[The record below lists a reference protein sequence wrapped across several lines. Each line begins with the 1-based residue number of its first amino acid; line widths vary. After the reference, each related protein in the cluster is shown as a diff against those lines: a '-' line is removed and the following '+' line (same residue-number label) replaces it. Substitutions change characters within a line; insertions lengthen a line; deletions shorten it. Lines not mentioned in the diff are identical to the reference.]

1 VRPIRV
7 AVDATPL
14 LGARTGIGQYVAHL
28 LRELALDPNVQVRAA
43 AFSLRRRSG
52 LRDLPAGVSVV
63 HRPFPARLLQ
73 QAWRRWDRPTAEAV
87 VGRVDIVHGTN
98 FTLPPPRDAAGVVT
112 VHDLAFVRYPDLVSA
127 ASLEYRELVPRALAR
142 AAVVLTPTRA
152 VAAELVGTYSISPDR
167 IKVTPM
173 GVDDAWFSASAA
185 RPPGVPENYVLAVG
199 TREPRKGLDVLLSA
213 YRLLLADRIAVPPLV
228 IAGGT
233 GWGPVLDTAQLTDD
247 QVITLGYVDRPQL
260 RGLVAGASLLAFPSL
275 YEGFGLPP
283 LEAMAAGT
291 PVVASDVPAVH
302 EVVGSHAR
310 LVPPRDPAALAD
322 ALQDVLAHPPSA
334 DQRAAAR
341 ERAASFTWRRC
352 REATIAAYLSA
363 LPQRPGHDSIR

>member
-1 VRPIRV
+1 MRPIRV

-28 LRELALDPNVQVRAA
+28 LRELALDPTAQVRAA
-43 AFSLRRRSG
+43 AFSLRGRSG
-52 LRDLPAGVSVV
+52 LRDLPVGVSIV
-63 HRPFPARLLQ
+63 HRALPARLLH
-73 QAWRRWDRPTAEAV
+73 QAWRRWDWPSAESV
-87 VGRVDIVHGTN
+87 VGRVDVMHGTN
-98 FTLPPPRDAAGVVT
+98 FTLPPPRRGAGVVT

-127 ASLEYRELVPRALAR
+127 ASLEYRELVPRALTR
-142 AAVVLTPTRA
+142 AAAVLTPTQA
-152 VAAELVGTYSISPDR
+152 VAAELVDTYSISPDR
-167 IKVTPM
+167 VHVTPL
-173 GVDDAWFSASAA
+173 GVDDAWFSATAA
-185 RPPGVPENYVLAVG
+185 RSSGLPEQYLLAVG
-199 TREPRKGLDVLLSA
+199 TQEPRKGLDVLLSA
-213 YRLLLADRIAVPPLV
+213 YRLLLADRIDVPRLV

-233 GWGPVLDTAQLTDD
+233 GWGPMLGTARLTAD
-247 QVITLGYVDRPQL
+247 QVITLGYVARSTL

-291 PVVASDVPAVH
+291 PVVASDVPAVR

-310 LVPPRDPAALAD
+310 LVPPRDPAALAG
-322 ALQDVLAHPPSA
+322 ALQDVLAHPPSP

-352 REATIAAYLSA
+352 RETTMAAYLGV
-363 LPQRPGHDSIR
+363 LPERPG

>member
-1 VRPIRV
+1 
-7 AVDATPL
+7 
-14 LGARTGIGQYVAHL
+14 
-28 LRELALDPNVQVRAA
+28 
-43 AFSLRRRSG
+43 
-52 LRDLPAGVSVV
+52 
-63 HRPFPARLLQ
+63 
-73 QAWRRWDRPTAEAV
+73 
-87 VGRVDIVHGTN
+87 
-98 FTLPPPRDAAGVVT
+98 
-112 VHDLAFVRYPDLVSA
+112 
-127 ASLEYRELVPRALAR
+127 
-142 AAVVLTPTRA
+142 
-152 VAAELVGTYSISPDR
+152 VGTYSISPDR

-185 RPPGVPENYVLAVG
+185 VRREFRKICTGGRY
-199 TREPRKGLDVLLSA
+199 TRAAEGLDVLLSA

-310 LVPPRDPAALAD
+310 LVPPRDAAALAD

-363 LPQRPGHDSIR
+363 LPQRPGQASIR

>member
-1 VRPIRV
+1 MRPTRI

-28 LRELALDPNVQVRAA
+28 LRELALDPTVHVRAA

-63 HRPFPARLLQ
+63 HRPLPARLLH
-73 QAWRRWDRPTAEAV
+73 QAWRRWDRPTAESV

-98 FTLPPPRDAAGVVT
+98 FTLPPPRHAAGVVT
-112 VHDLAFVRYPDLVSA
+112 VHDLAFLRYPDLVA
-127 ASLEYRELVPRALAR
+127 PASLEYRELVPRALAR
-142 AAVVLTPTRA
+142 AAAVLVPTQA
-152 VAAELVGTYSISPDR
+152 VAAELVDTYSVSPDR
-167 IKVTPM
+167 IRVTPM
-173 GVDDAWFSASAA
+173 GVDDAWFAATPA
-185 RPPGVPENYVLAVG
+185 RPPGVPGHYVLAVG
-199 TREPRKGLDVLLSA
+199 TQEPRKGLDVLLTA
-213 YRLLLADRIAVPPLV
+213 YRLLLADQVDVPALV

-233 GWGPVLDTAQLTDD
+233 GWGSALDTAKLTHD

-283 LEAMAAGT
+283 LEAMASGT
-291 PVVASDVPAVH
+291 PVVASDVPAIR
-302 EVVGSHAR
+302 EVVDSHAR
-310 LVPPRDPAALAD
+310 LVPPRDAAALAG
-322 ALQDVLAHPPSA
+322 ALHDVLAHPPTT

-341 ERAASFTWRRC
+341 ARAASFTWRRC
-352 REATIAAYLSA
+352 GEATMAAYLGVVPERA
-363 LPQRPGHDSIR
+363 G